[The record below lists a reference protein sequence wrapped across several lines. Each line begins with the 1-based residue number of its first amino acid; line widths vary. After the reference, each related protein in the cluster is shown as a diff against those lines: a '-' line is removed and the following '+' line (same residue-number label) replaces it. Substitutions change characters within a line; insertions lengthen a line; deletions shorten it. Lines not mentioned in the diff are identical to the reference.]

1 MTDIPR
7 AWAVNRPG
15 ASGTSGSVVASSMF
29 EGSPVAKELIAET
42 R

>member
-1 MTDIPR
+1 MADTPR

-15 ASGTSGSVVASSMF
+15 AFGTSGSVVAPSML
-29 EGSPVAKELIAET
+29 EGIPVAKELIAET